1 MSTTTI
7 TTSGSGST
15 SAGSGSATAGSGS
28 ASKASSGSSG
38 STSKTSTLASV
49 SWWQTILIDVG
60 VLVVGVIMLAA
71 AFFIKADV

>member
-15 SAGSGSATAGSGS
+15 SAGSGSTTAGSGS
-28 ASKASSGSSG
+28 ASAGSGSSG

>member
-1 MSTTTI
+1 MSTTTT

-15 SAGSGSATAGSGS
+15 SVGSG
-28 ASKASSGSSG
+28 SGSSG
-38 STSKTSTLASV
+38 SASTLSNI

-60 VLVVGVIMLAA
+60 VLVVGLIMLGA

>member
-1 MSTTTI
+1 MSTTTTSGSSSTGSSG
-7 TTSGSGST
+7 TTSGST
-15 SAGSGSATAGSGS
+15 
-28 ASKASSGSSG
+28 SKASSGSSG

>member
-7 TTSGSGST
+7 TTSGSGSA
-15 SAGSGSATAGSGS
+15 SAG
-28 ASKASSGSSG
+28 SGSSG